1 MNRAEVRYTDREAL
15 PSPRDQK
22 TAPRVFAHSNR
33 KKMADE
39 DLDIEAF
46 RFKLLERRAELE
58 SVAEGSAEAAGT
70 VELDQQRV
78 GRVSRMDALQ
88 QQAMGVESERRRQ
101 LELRRIEAALQRIE
115 DEDYGYCLT
124 CGEQI
129 APARLGIDPAATQCI
144 GCAEKAG

>member
-1 MNRAEVRYTDREAL
+1 
-15 PSPRDQK
+15 
-22 TAPRVFAHSNR
+22 
-33 KKMADE
+33 MADD

-46 RFKLLERRAELE
+46 RSRLLARRAELE

-101 LELRRIEAALQRIE
+101 LELRRIQAALQRIDE
-115 DEDYGYCLT
+115 EDYGFCLS
-124 CGEQI
+124 CGEPI
-129 APARLGIDPAATQCI
+129 APARLAIDPAATQCI